1 MKKIVFIL
9 LFISGGQHLFAQ
21 TIKDLIKQKTKLLT
35 QQSTTDN
42 SGNEIANALKQALT
56 IGAEKGSAALAQPDG
71 FFKNAALKI
80 LLPPEAQKIEST
92 LRSVGMNKQVD
103 EAILSINR
111 AAEDA
116 CKTAAPIFVS
126 AIKEMTVTDAVNI
139 LKGADTAATSY
150 LKRTTTAPLTSSFKP
165 IIESSLQKTDATKH
179 WNTLVSAYNKFSL
192 RKLNPSLSDYVT
204 QKALDGIYTQIAA
217 EEKNIRQNPAARAT
231 DLLKKVFGGINR

>member
-1 MKKIVFIL
+1 MKKILFFL
-9 LFISGGQHLFAQ
+9 LFTTIGPTLFAQ
-21 TIKDLIKQKTKLLT
+21 SLKDLIQQKTKLLNKQT
-35 QQSTTDN
+35 NADN
-42 SGNEIANALKQALT
+42 SSNEIANALKQALT
-56 IGAEKGSAALAQPDG
+56 IGAEKGTAVLAQPDG

-92 LRSVGMNKQVD
+92 LRSVGMGKQVD

-126 AIKEMTVTDAVNI
+126 AIKDLTVTDAVNI
-139 LKGADTAATSY
+139 LKGADTAATAY
-150 LKRTTTAPLTSSFKP
+150 LKTSTTAPLTNAFKP
-165 IIESSLQKTDATKH
+165 IIETSLQKTDATKH
-179 WNTLVSAYNKFSL
+179 WSTLVNAYNKFSL

-204 QKALDGIYTQIAA
+204 EKALTGIYSQIAL

-231 DLLKKVFGGINR
+231 ELLKKVFNR

>member
-1 MKKIVFIL
+1 MKKIFFFL
-9 LFISGGQHLFAQ
+9 LFTAGISSSYAQ
-21 TIKDLIKQKTKLLT
+21 TLKDLIKQKTTLFNKS
-35 QQSTTDN
+35 STN
-42 SGNEIANALKQALT
+42 GSANNEIANALKQALT
-56 IGAEKGSAALAQPDG
+56 IGAEKGSAALSKPDG

-92 LRSVGMNKQVD
+92 LRSVGMGQQVD

-126 AIKEMTVTDAVNI
+126 AIKDLTVTDAVNI
-139 LKGADTAATSY
+139 LKGADTAATTY
-150 LKRTTTAPLTSSFKP
+150 LKTATTTPLTNAFKP
-165 IIESSLQKTDATKH
+165 IIETSLQKTNATKH
-179 WNTLVSAYNKFSL
+179 WSTLVNAYNKFSF

-204 QKALDGIYTQIAA
+204 EKALMGIYAQIAL

-231 DLLKKVFGGINR
+231 DLLKKVFGTN

>member
-9 LFISGGQHLFAQ
+9 LLTTGGQPLFAQ
-21 TIKDLIKQKTKLLT
+21 TLKELIQQKSKLLT
-35 QQSTTDN
+35 QQSTPTN
-42 SGNEIANALKQALT
+42 SSNEIANALKQALT
-56 IGAEKGSAALAQPDG
+56 IGAEKGTAALAQPDG

-92 LRSVGMNKQVD
+92 LRSVGMGKQVD

-126 AIKEMTVTDAVNI
+126 AIKDLTVTDAVNI
-139 LKGADTAATSY
+139 LKGADTAATAY
-150 LKRTTTAPLTSSFKP
+150 LKTSTTVPLTNAFKP
-165 IIESSLQKTDATKH
+165 IIETSLQKTDATKH
-179 WNTLVSAYNKFSL
+179 WSTLVNAYNKFSF

-204 QKALDGIYTQIAA
+204 EKALTGIYSQIAL

-231 DLLKKVFGGINR
+231 DLLKKVFNH

>member
-1 MKKIVFIL
+1 MKKIVFL
-9 LFISGGQHLFAQ
+9 LLLMIGTTQLFAQ
-21 TIKDLIKQKTKLLT
+21 V
-35 QQSTTDN
+35 N
-42 SGNEIANALKQALT
+42 NEIANALKQALT
-56 IGAEKGSAALAQPDG
+56 IGAEKGSAVLAQPDG

-92 LRSVGMNKQVD
+92 LRSVGMGKQVD

-126 AIKEMTVTDAVNI
+126 AIKDLTVTDAAML
-139 LKGADTAATSY
+139 LKGSDTAATSY
-150 LKRTTTAPLTSSFKP
+150 LRSSTTIPLTNAFKP
-165 IIESSLQKTDATKH
+165 IIESSLQKTEATKQ
-179 WNTLVSAYNKFSL
+179 WSTLVNAYNKFSL

-204 QKALDGIYTQIAA
+204 QKALSGIYSQIAL

-231 DLLKKVFGGINR
+231 DLLKNVFGLN

>member
-9 LFISGGQHLFAQ
+9 LLITEGQPLFAQ
-21 TIKDLIKQKTKLLT
+21 TLKELIQQKSKPLT
-35 QQSTTDN
+35 QQSTPTN
-42 SGNEIANALKQALT
+42 SSNEVANALKQALT
-56 IGAEKGSAALAQPDG
+56 IGAEKGTAALAKPDG

-92 LRSVGMNKQVD
+92 LRSVGMGKQVD

-116 CKTAAPIFVS
+116 SKTAAPIFVS
-126 AIKEMTVTDAVNI
+126 AIKDLTITDAVNI
-139 LKGADTAATSY
+139 LKGADTAATLY
-150 LKRTTTAPLTSSFKP
+150 LKTATTTPLSNAFKP
-165 IIESSLQKTDATKH
+165 IIETSLQKTEATKH
-179 WNTLVSAYNKFSL
+179 WSTLVNAYNKFSF

-204 QKALDGIYTQIAA
+204 EKALTGIYSQIAL

-231 DLLKKVFGGINR
+231 DLLKKVFNH